1 MAKTPNPAVP
11 QVTVVTVSDGTS
23 TSKAIQDATGR
34 IITESQV
41 SQIRAGQQVELD
53 KVSALRDQLIGGET
67 SAIDLIIN
75 QARDEFQR
83 RVALLD
89 LQKADLNSQLQ
100 KLKDGDVS
108 LRQEIIE
115 KMINRLA
122 ARVDLMT
129 GSRDRSDQLLGQMKS
144 AVAGDL
150 APALVVPSVPAPA
163 VELGA
168 ADVKAASG

>member
-1 MAKTPNPAVP
+1 MAKIPNPAVP
-11 QVTVVTVSDGTS
+11 QVTVVTVSDGAS

-53 KVSALRDQLIGGET
+53 KVTALRDQLIGGET

-100 KLKDGDVS
+100 KLKEGDVS

-129 GSRDRSDQLLGQMKS
+129 GSRDRSDQLLSQIQS